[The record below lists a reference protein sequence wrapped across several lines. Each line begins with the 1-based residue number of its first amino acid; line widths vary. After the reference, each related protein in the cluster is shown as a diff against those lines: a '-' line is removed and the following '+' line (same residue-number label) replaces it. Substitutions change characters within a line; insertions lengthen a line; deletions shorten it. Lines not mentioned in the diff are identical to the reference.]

1 MPGFS
6 VQSYIITIILI
17 LYRTI
22 YLAGASLVVQWEIIC
37 LPMQVTHES
46 QVQFLGWED
55 LLEKEMATLSNIL
68 AWEIP
73 RTLEPGGLQFM
84 ESQASDI
91 T

>member
-68 AWEIP
+68 AWRIP
-73 RTLEPGGLQFM
+73 WTEEPGALSLWSRK
-84 ESQASDI
+84 ESD
-91 T
+91 TT